1 MLRLLVLALIF
12 ANGAY
17 FAWSG
22 GLLLNYGMGPAQQRE
37 PQRVGQQIK
46 PETVKILSA
55 AEFKRVEALVQA
67 DAAPKECLRAG
78 PLDEA
83 QAVLLRRALESS
95 LGSTGWQ
102 LDEVMVPARW
112 IVYFGKFANADGQ
125 AKKRAEL
132 VAMNLSPQVVTNPTL
147 EIGLSLGG
155 FETQAAAT
163 AELNKLNLRG
173 IRTARVVQERAES
186 RATHLKLP
194 AITEAQKARLSE
206 VRAALAGK
214 PLTNCN

>member
-55 AEFKRVEALVQA
+55 AEFKRVEAQVQA

-102 LDEVMVPARW
+102 LDDVMVPARW

>member
-1 MLRLLVLALIF
+1 
-12 ANGAY
+12 
-17 FAWSG
+17 
-22 GLLLNYGMGPAQQRE
+22 LNYGMGPAQQRE